1 MDDDRRTGR
10 DRTAETARAMTTAN
24 VGRQPILNRRREIVG
39 YELLY
44 RATATSR
51 RADEFVAPLGPDG
64 DQMTDTVIFG
74 ALGIGVMQLTGGKEL
89 FCNADRAILTG
100 RAPISLPP
108 RQTVVEILETVE
120 IDDEVLAG
128 CRALKRAGYRLAAD
142 DFIWSGRDETLLE
155 LVDIVKIDLQATPQD
170 ELADVVAACREFDLQ
185 LLAEKVETEQQWEE
199 CLELGFDLFQGY
211 LLGRPETISGPTT
224 GPSRH
229 GVLALSTAVLDDD
242 VNYARLEEILRPEP
256 ELVYQL
262 VQLASQG
269 RLGETRREVRSL
281 RQALVLVGLNR
292 VRGWIPTLLLRPAGP
307 SADTNMTV
315 VLARARMAELLADK
329 YLTGT
334 ADLAFTA
341 GMFSAFDLLLGVPT
355 SRLPELLGIPSRLCS
370 AAFDRDDPVGQ
381 LVGWVADF
389 QRDGSLPPADSGIE
403 KVELDYAASCAFAWA
418 ARQTN
423 IVDNRDPDEPPSD
436 SEQLPTGPERR
447 PSGASLRY
455 AHRVPSDGR
464 SPAATMHRW
473 GSGRS
478 AH

>member
-24 VGRQPILNRRREIVG
+24 VGRQPIVNRRRDIVG

-51 RADEFVAPLGPDG
+51 RADESSGPNGLDG

-142 DFIWSGRDETLLE
+142 DFTWSGRDETLLE
-155 LVDIVKIDLQATPQD
+155 LVDIVKIDLQATPRD
-170 ELADVVAACREFDLQ
+170 ELATVVAACREFDVQ
-185 LLAEKVETEQQWEE
+185 LLAEKVESEEQWEE
-199 CLELGFDLFQGY
+199 CLDLGFDLFQGY
-211 LLGRPETISGPTT
+211 LTGRPETISGPTT

-307 SADTNMTV
+307 TADTNMAA

-329 YLTGT
+329 YLTGS

-341 GMFSAFDLLLGVPT
+341 GMFSAFDLMLGVPAA
-355 SRLPELLGIPSRLCS
+355 RLPELLGIPARLCA
-370 AAFDRDDPVGQ
+370 AAFDRNDPVGQ
-381 LVGWVADF
+381 IVGWVADY
-389 QRDGSLPPADSGIE
+389 QRDGTLPPADSGIDQM
-403 KVELDYAASCAFAWA
+403 ELSYAASCAFGWA
-418 ARQTN
+418 ARQTRL
-423 IVDNRDPDEPPSD
+423 VGSDEDDLDLPPA
-436 SEQLPTGPERR
+436 PGPRAVGTG
-447 PSGASLRY
+447 
-455 AHRVPSDGR
+455 HR
-464 SPAATMHRW
+464 SPRHGGPAVAATMHSW
-473 GSGRS
+473 GSGSSVR
-478 AH
+478 

>member
-1 MDDDRRTGR
+1 M
-10 DRTAETARAMTTAN
+10 ARAMTTAY
-24 VGRQPILNRRREIVG
+24 VGRQPIVNRRREVVG

-44 RATATSR
+44 RASAHSQ
-51 RADEFVAPLGPDG
+51 RADEFLAPTNPDG
-64 DQMTDTVIFG
+64 DQMTDAVIFG
-74 ALGIGVMQLTGGKEL
+74 ALGIGVMQLTGGKEIY
-89 FCNADRAILTG
+89 CNADRAILTG

-155 LVDIVKIDLQATPQD
+155 LVDIVKIDLQATPREQ
-170 ELADVVAACREFDLQ
+170 LAEVAEACREFELQ
-185 LLAEKVETEQQWEE
+185 LLAEKVESEQQWSE

-211 LLGRPETISGPTT
+211 LLGRPETIGGPTS

-242 VNYARLEEILRPEP
+242 VNYAKLEEILRPEP

-269 RLGETRREVRSL
+269 RLGETRREVSSL

-329 YLTGT
+329 YLTGS

-341 GMFSAFDLLLGVPT
+341 AMFSAFDLLLGVPG
-355 SRLPELLGIPSRLCS
+355 SRLPELLGIPARLCA
-370 AAFDRDDPVGQ
+370 AAFDRSDPIGQ
-381 LVGWVADF
+381 LVGWVTDY
-389 QRDGSLPPADSGIE
+389 QRDGTLPPADSGIDL
-403 KVELDYAASCAFAWA
+403 VELSYAASCAFGWA
-418 ARQTN
+418 ARQTR
-423 IVDNRDPDEPPSD
+423 IVDNGDPD
-436 SEQLPTGPERR
+436 LPVDTERR
-447 PSGASLRY
+447 PVGARY
-455 AHRVPSDGR
+455 SYRHRGLTEARKPR
-464 SPAATMHRW
+464 A
-473 GSGRS
+473 
-478 AH
+478 